1 MSARKFG
8 AVVVLLLAVP
18 FAIATVVGRTRSAS
32 AGQKTTSAARPD
44 SASNLVGLWEAKRFL
59 GPEVRGRLV
68 IDRVG
73 SQWRAA
79 IAGRTVVARVLGD
92 TLSFE
97 LPNSAGSYTGRFDRA
112 RSRISGQ
119 WIQNEYAT
127 PLTLNTCGSSC
138 FQGDVIAL
146 DDQYTFYMKVF
157 PRADGSVGAFLRNP
171 ERNLGR
177 FLRVDHLESDG
188 STVKLVGKNGVTALS
203 GVLRDDVITLYIGN
217 RGGSYDFHR
226 IPDGAFTDFYP
237 RGHPTAAYA
246 YTVPRAEDDGW
257 PVGTLSNAGISE
269 KKISDFVQSVI
280 DTPVDSV
287 GALYLHGLL
296 IARHGK
302 LVLEEYF
309 YGEHGE
315 KPHDTRSASKS
326 VLSVLI
332 GAASLQGAPIG
343 PDTRVYPAMRP
354 AARNLEP
361 RKQALTVEHLLNMA
375 SGLDCDDNGEERP
388 GNEDN
393 ITQQDTNPDWY
404 AMILDLKTIRDPGE
418 KAVYCSINP
427 HLAGGVLSRI
437 TGRPLPDLMWDLV
450 GQPLQMRNYYMW
462 LSPRGDGYMGGGMRF
477 RPRDFMKLGQ
487 LYVDHGTWHG
497 RRVVSDEWIKRS
509 TVPRYPLGARTKYG
523 YLWWMIEYP
532 YNGKTVQA
540 YYASGNGGNEVMV
553 IPALDLVLAMY
564 GANYNEAAGFAMVS
578 RLIPDYILP
587 AVAP

>member
-1 MSARKFG
+1 VGQTQRASARQNTTGG
-8 AVVVLLLAVP
+8 A
-18 FAIATVVGRTRSAS
+18 
-32 AGQKTTSAARPD
+32 QPD
-44 SASNLVGLWEAKRFL
+44 SASNLVGLWEAKRYL

-177 FLRVDHLESDG
+177 FLRVDRLESDG

-564 GANYNEAAGFAMVS
+564 GGNYNEAAGFAMVS